1 MNNIINEKQIL
12 RKHFQA
18 LRSSLSK
25 QEVELQSQK
34 ICQNFIEN
42 LLYKLPNIQNK
53 NFGLYQNAFNEV
65 DTSFLKQFF
74 IINEINFSYPRINY
88 SNNLID
94 FIKYQEHQEF
104 KSNLDYKKIYEPLN
118 GIIIIPDFIITPLL
132 AFDHKLMRLGMGK
145 GYYDRT
151 IAKLKTINSKIKTIG
166 LAFDFQES
174 QSFLNAQKHD
184 QTLDFIATTTKI
196 FSLN

>member
-1 MNNIINEKQIL
+1 MNNIINEKQIQ

-25 QEVELQSQK
+25 QEVELQSRK

-42 LLYKLPNIQNK
+42 LFYKLPNIQNK

-74 IINEINFSYPRINY
+74 IINEIQFSYPRINY

-104 KSNLDYKKIYEPLN
+104 KSNLDYKKIYEPFN

-132 AFDHKLMRLGMGK
+132 AFDHNLMRLGMGK

-184 QTLDFIATTTKI
+184 QTLDFIVTTTKI

>member
-94 FIKYQEHQEF
+94 FIKYQDHQEF

-174 QSFLNAQKHD
+174 RSFLNAQKHD

>member
-18 LRSSLSK
+18 IRSSLSK
-25 QEVELQSQK
+25 QEVELQSHK

-42 LLYKLPNIQNK
+42 LFYKLPNIQNK
-53 NFGLYQNAFNEV
+53 NFALYQNAFNEV

-74 IINEINFSYPRINY
+74 IINKIQFSYPRINY

-94 FIKYQEHQEF
+94 FIRYQEHQEF

-118 GIIIIPDFIITPLL
+118 GIIVIPDFIITPLL
-132 AFDHKLMRLGMGK
+132 AFDHNLMRLGMGK

-184 QTLDFIATTTKI
+184 QTLDFIVTTTKI

>member
-42 LLYKLPNIQNK
+42 LFYKLPNIQNK

-104 KSNLDYKKIYEPLN
+104 KSNLDYKKYMN
-118 GIIIIPDFIITPLL
+118 R
-132 AFDHKLMRLGMGK
+132 LMEL
-145 GYYDRT
+145 
-151 IAKLKTINSKIKTIG
+151 S
-166 LAFDFQES
+166 
-174 QSFLNAQKHD
+174 SFPIL
-184 QTLDFIATTTKI
+184 
-196 FSLN
+196 

>member
-74 IINEINFSYPRINY
+74 IFNEIQFSYPRINY

-94 FIKYQEHQEF
+94 FIKYHEHQEF
-104 KSNLDYKKIYEPLN
+104 KSNIDYKKIYEPLD
-118 GIIIIPDFIITPLL
+118 GDIIIPDLIITPLL

-174 QSFLNAQKHD
+174 QSFLDTQKHD
-184 QTLDFIATTTKI
+184 QALDFIATTSKI
-196 FSLN
+196 FFLN

>member
-18 LRSSLSK
+18 IRSSLSK
-25 QEVELQSQK
+25 QEVELQSHK

-42 LLYKLPNIQNK
+42 LFYKLPNIQNK
-53 NFGLYQNAFNEV
+53 NFALYQNAFNEV

-74 IINEINFSYPRINY
+74 IINKIQFSYPRINY

-94 FIKYQEHQEF
+94 FIRYQEHQGF
-104 KSNLDYKKIYEPLN
+104 KSNLDYKKIYEPLD

-184 QTLDFIATTTKI
+184 QTLDFIITTTKI

>member
-74 IINEINFSYPRINY
+74 IFNEINFSYPRINY

-94 FIKYQEHQEF
+94 FIKYQDHQEF

>member
-42 LLYKLPNIQNK
+42 LFYKLPNIQNK

>member
-42 LLYKLPNIQNK
+42 LFYKLPNIQNK

-74 IINEINFSYPRINY
+74 IFNEIQFSYPRINY

>member
-1 MNNIINEKQIL
+1 MNNIINEKQIQ

-25 QEVELQSQK
+25 HEVELQSRK

-42 LLYKLPNIQNK
+42 LFYKLPNIQNK

-74 IINEINFSYPRINY
+74 IINEIQFSYPRINY

-132 AFDHKLMRLGMGK
+132 AFDHNLMRLGMGK

>member
-42 LLYKLPNIQNK
+42 LLYKLPNIKNK

-74 IINEINFSYPRINY
+74 FFNEIQFSYPRINY
-88 SNNLID
+88 PNNLID

-174 QSFLNAQKHD
+174 RSFLNAQKHD
-184 QTLDFIATTTKI
+184 QTLDFIVTATKI

>member
-42 LLYKLPNIQNK
+42 LFYKLPNIKNK
-53 NFGLYQNAFNEV
+53 NFALYQNAFNEV
-65 DTSFLKQFF
+65 DTIFLKKFF
-74 IINEINFSYPRINY
+74 IINEIQFSYPRINY

-174 QSFLNAQKHD
+174 RSFLNAQKHD
-184 QTLDFIATTTKI
+184 QTLDFIATATKI

>member
-42 LLYKLPNIQNK
+42 LFYKLPNIQNK

-74 IINEINFSYPRINY
+74 IINAINFSYPRINY

-94 FIKYQEHQEF
+94 FIKYQDHQEF

>member
-1 MNNIINEKQIL
+1 MNNIINEKQIQ

-25 QEVELQSQK
+25 QEVELQSRK

-42 LLYKLPNIQNK
+42 LFYKLPNIQNK

-74 IINEINFSYPRINY
+74 IINEIQFSYPRINY

-94 FIKYQEHQEF
+94 FIRYQEHQEF

-118 GIIIIPDFIITPLL
+118 GIIMIPDFIITPLL
-132 AFDHKLMRLGMGK
+132 AFDHNLMRLGMGK

-184 QTLDFIATTTKI
+184 QTLDFIVTTTKI

>member
-1 MNNIINEKQIL
+1 MNNIINEKQIQ

-25 QEVELQSQK
+25 QEVELQSRK

-42 LLYKLPNIQNK
+42 LFYKLPNIQNK

-74 IINEINFSYPRINY
+74 IINEIQFSYPRINY

-104 KSNLDYKKIYEPLN
+104 KSNLDYKKIYEPFN

-132 AFDHKLMRLGMGK
+132 AFDHNLMRLGMGK

-174 QSFLNAQKHD
+174 QSFLNPQKHD

>member
-1 MNNIINEKQIL
+1 MNNIINEKQIS

-42 LLYKLPNIQNK
+42 LFYKLPNIQNK

-74 IINEINFSYPRINY
+74 IINEIQFSYPRINY

>member
-1 MNNIINEKQIL
+1 MNIIDPHIQSIL
-12 RKHFQA
+12 EMIEHRHV
-18 LRSSLSK
+18 LSIT
-25 QEVELQSQK
+25 EHE
-34 ICQNFIEN
+34 
-42 LLYKLPNIQNK
+42 
-53 NFGLYQNAFNEV
+53 
-65 DTSFLKQFF
+65 
-74 IINEINFSYPRINY
+74 IINEIQFSYPRIKH

-104 KSNLDYKKIYEPLN
+104 KSNLDYKKIYEPFN

-132 AFDHKLMRLGMGK
+132 AFDHNLMRLGMGK

-184 QTLDFIATTTKI
+184 QTLDFIVTTTKI

>member
-42 LLYKLPNIQNK
+42 LFYKLPNIQNK

-151 IAKLKTINSKIKTIG
+151 IAKHKTINSKIKTIG

>member
-42 LLYKLPNIQNK
+42 LFYKLPNIQNK

-174 QSFLNAQKHD
+174 RSFLNAQKHD

>member
-42 LLYKLPNIQNK
+42 LFYKLPNIQNK
-53 NFGLYQNAFNEV
+53 NFALYQNAFNEV
-65 DTSFLKQFF
+65 DTNILKQFF
-74 IINEINFSYPRINY
+74 IINEIQFSYPRIKH

-104 KSNLDYKKIYEPLN
+104 KYNLDYKKIYEPLN

-132 AFDHKLMRLGMGK
+132 AFDHNLMRLGMGK

-184 QTLDFIATTTKI
+184 QALDFIVTTTKI